1 MQLYGPIFLAMGS
14 RRRIMSS
21 RSPSIEFDQPRFYET
36 IVLKTKPNQNQTK
49 KNKRKELRK
58 DDKKEDKKKKR
69 TEF

>member
-1 MQLYGPIFLAMGS
+1 
-14 RRRIMSS
+14 MSS